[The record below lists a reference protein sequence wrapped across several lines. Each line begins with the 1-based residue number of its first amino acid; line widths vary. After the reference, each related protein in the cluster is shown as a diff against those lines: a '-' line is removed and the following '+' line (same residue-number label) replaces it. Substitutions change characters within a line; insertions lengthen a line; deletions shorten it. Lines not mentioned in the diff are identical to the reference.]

1 MFNKKGFFMSFRDW
15 LSFFVGLG
23 IFLVGIV
30 PLLGH
35 FGVLPFGL
43 PAALNTLLGSVAVW
57 IIAIAGVYI
66 IIDGIIE
73 PDRNMLHMLL
83 LGMGALFVIVGLI
96 PILHMFGV
104 IPFTIPFLD
113 NLIVYNAILT
123 VEGIM
128 LMTAGFT
135 MR

>member
-1 MFNKKGFFMSFRDW
+1 MSFRDW

-23 IFLVGIV
+23 IFLIGVI
-30 PLLGH
+30 PLLNY
-35 FGVLPFGL
+35 FGVLPIEL
-43 PAALNTLLGSVAVW
+43 PGILATLPTTIAVW
-57 IIAIAGVYI
+57 IIALAGVYI

-73 PDRNMLHMLL
+73 PDGNMLHMLL
-83 LGMGALFVIVGLI
+83 LGMGILFVVVGLI
-96 PILHMFGV
+96 PILYSFGI
-104 IPFTIPFLD
+104 IPFTIPFLG
-113 NLIVYNAILT
+113 NLVVYNIVLT